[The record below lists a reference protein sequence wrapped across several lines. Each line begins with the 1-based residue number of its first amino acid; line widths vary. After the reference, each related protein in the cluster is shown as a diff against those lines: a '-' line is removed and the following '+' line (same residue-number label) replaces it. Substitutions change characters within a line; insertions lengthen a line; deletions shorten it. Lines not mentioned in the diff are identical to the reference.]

1 MLARSVTHLSKSLA
15 GLWSSVSMGVT
26 VLEHFRREHA
36 ATPCWDSSVEFAHR
50 VLEHFRREFRRDDG
64 SFFCVRTSFTIPPRI
79 PLNGPV
85 QLKNLGD
92 EDFGDVHVWDWRRF
106 IAALPRENYN
116 NFTGGAGILQIGLRP
131 ILGTVDS
138 DGGPVWDFYLD
149 LDRNPALT
157 VYIHPELTDT
167 VIKRWST
174 RSDNQR
180 AAELAALLIVNP
192 DCGRDSVAILYE
204 STPLDLVNVETQLQ
218 SSGSVASSS
227 SSAVSLSSQHHSF
240 LQKHPPQCQRSCG
253 SSETVHTRHRRLSL
267 WTIVEFDAV
276 IDDWAS
282 DSWSSWDQSGAWW
295 TSSWEWSSSA
305 EFGWRTDLES
315 GSERGYSNGGHRS
328 KVAGPDG
335 ENDEDGLHGSPSQI
349 IHPHPQSQP
358 K

>member
-1 MLARSVTHLSKSLA
+1 MRRHYLKIIALSP
-15 GLWSSVSMGVT
+15 GL
-26 VLEHFRREHA
+26 
-36 ATPCWDSSVEFAHR
+36 D
-50 VLEHFRREFRRDDG
+50 
-64 SFFCVRTSFTIPPRI
+64 
-79 PLNGPV
+79 
-85 QLKNLGD
+85 
-92 EDFGDVHVWDWRRF
+92 
-106 IAALPRENYN
+106 YN
-116 NFTGGAGILQIGLRP
+116 SFTGGAGVLQIGLRP

-227 SSAVSLSSQHHSF
+227 SSAVSLSSQNHSF

-305 EFGWRTDLES
+305 EFGWCTDLES